1 MPKAISPAR
10 WAAYQVLLG
19 VEKERSF
26 ATGLLHSPVTAALGE
41 RDAALAEEL
50 TLGVLRW
57 QGRLDWLIAEASGR
71 PPGKLDVEVRLALRL
86 GIYQL
91 LRLDRVP
98 QHAAVSE
105 SVEIVKRARKT
116 SAAGLVNAVL
126 RKAAA
131 LGASSKLAS
140 SGLPSKE
147 SAPADQAVPP
157 WLLDRWRRNYGDARV
172 ERLALQTLETPHTYL
187 RLNARFDPQETLR
200 LLEAEEVKTQAT
212 ELPLCRRVEAG
223 KLAHTECFR
232 QGRIRI
238 QDIGSQ
244 RVAPLLGLEPGHRFL
259 DLCAAPGGKTFQA
272 LEGRGS
278 GAGSGAEGLAVA
290 CDSGF
295 ERLLTMRRLATLPVA
310 MVVLDATQPL
320 PFRAP
325 PQAGPPLTNLSGSR
339 SPILSRDREG
349 AVVKP
354 KPEHH
359 TSARPGDQPPG
370 GFDRILVDAPCSGT
384 GTLGRNPEIKWKLS
398 LADIE
403 GLAARQR
410 AILSQAL
417 DVLAPGGRLV
427 YSTCSL
433 EQEENEEVVNAVLS
447 AEHQK
452 IETHLWLPIEHEG
465 DGFFACVIERG

>member
-10 WAAYQVLLG
+10 WAAYQVLLR
-19 VEKERSF
+19 VEKDHSF
-26 ATGLLHSPVTAALGE
+26 AADLLHSPVTAALDE

-57 QGRLDWLIAEASGR
+57 QARLDWLIAEASGR
-71 PPGKLDVEVRLALRL
+71 QVDKLDVEVRLALRL

-105 SVEIVKRARKT
+105 SVEIVKRARRT

-126 RKAAA
+126 RKTAA
-131 LGASSKLAS
+131 LVASSRLAS
-140 SGLPSKE
+140 SGKE
-147 SAPADQAVPP
+147 TPAGDQAVPS
-157 WLLDRWRRNYGDARV
+157 WLLDRWRRNYGDARAQT
-172 ERLALQTLETPHTYL
+172 LALQTLETPSTYL

-200 LLEAEEVKTQAT
+200 LLEAEGVKTAAT

-223 KLAHTECFR
+223 KPAHTECFR

-272 LEGRGS
+272 LEGCRS

-310 MVVLDATQPL
+310 MVVLDAIQPL

-354 KPEHH
+354 TPEHH
-359 TSARPGDQPPG
+359 TSARRGDQPPG

-384 GTLGRNPEIKWKLS
+384 GTLGRNPEIKWKLTP
-398 LADIE
+398 ADIE

-417 DVLAPGGRLV
+417 EVLAPGGRLV

-433 EQEENEEVVNAVLS
+433 EPEENGQVVDAVLS
-447 AEHQK
+447 AERRK
-452 IETHLWLPIEHEG
+452 IETHLWLPTEHEG
-465 DGFFACVIERG
+465 DGFFACVIERR

>member
-10 WAAYQVLLG
+10 WAAYQVLLR
-19 VEKERSF
+19 VEKDHSF
-26 ATGLLHSPVTAALGE
+26 AADLLHSPVTAALGE

-50 TLGVLRW
+50 TLGALRW
-57 QGRLDWLIAEASGR
+57 QGRLDWLIAEAVGR
-71 PPGKLDVEVRLALRL
+71 RAGKLDVEVRLALRL

-131 LGASSKLAS
+131 LVAS
-140 SGLPSKE
+140 SGKE
-147 SAPADQAVPP
+147 TPAGDQAVPF
-157 WLLDRWRRNYGDARV
+157 WLLDRWRRNYGDARAQK
-172 ERLALQTLETPHTYL
+172 LALETLETPHTYL
-187 RLNARFDPQETLR
+187 RLNARVDPQETLR
-200 LLEAEEVKTQAT
+200 LLEAEGVKTQAT

-223 KLAHTECFR
+223 KPARTECFR

-272 LEGRGS
+272 LEGRKS
-278 GAGSGAEGLAVA
+278 GAVFGAEGLAVA
-290 CDSGF
+290 CDSSF
-295 ERLLTMRRLATLPVA
+295 ERLLTMRKLATLPVA
-310 MVVLDATQPL
+310 MVVLDGSQPL
-320 PFRAP
+320 PFRPWRQSGPGGRSSGLP
-325 PQAGPPLTNLSGSR
+325 PHS
-339 SPILSRDREG
+339 
-349 AVVKP
+349 
-354 KPEHH
+354 
-359 TSARPGDQPPG
+359 

-384 GTLGRNPEIKWKLS
+384 GTLARNPEIKWKLTP
-398 LADIE
+398 ADIE
-403 GLAARQR
+403 DLAARQR
-410 AILSQAL
+410 AILSRAL
-417 DVLAPGGRLV
+417 EMLGPGGRLV

-433 EQEENEEVVNAVLS
+433 EPEENEQLVDAVLS
-447 AEHQK
+447 AEHSK
-452 IETHLWLPIEHEG
+452 IETRLWLPIEHEG
-465 DGFFACVIERG
+465 DGFFACVVERR